1 MDDNNNLEAH
11 LFRYFINNDLVF
23 VEKQNI
29 SFLPENVTKEN
40 MYYMKIMKILILIKK
55 NYLRIK
61 SMYCID
67 LVIVKIIMIFQI

>member
-29 SFLPENVTKEN
+29 SFLPENVTKDVKNNHVEFSVN
-40 MYYMKIMKILILIKK
+40 KLDDVLKFILETK
-55 NYLRIK
+55 N
-61 SMYCID
+61 
-67 LVIVKIIMIFQI
+67 VKV